1 MERFKRRNIW
11 FVVIIGLIIITI
23 FTNEIG
29 YERLLSLL
37 DNSNK
42 LLVLLAVFFNL
53 LNLVTFTITWK
64 FLSPVK
70 ISLYKLFK
78 FYMAGTFIN
87 NITPTFGTGG
97 EPIKA
102 MLLGKS
108 TGTSKSECFASVVSQ
123 RMLNMFPFL
132 TFACIGIVFLLSK
145 PDIELETWEIVAM
158 LFSILVAFLSFGL
171 IIYFYI
177 RKDRLSN
184 FVHSSIRFFAPLIG
198 LVKKGF
204 DHRAYTDAVE
214 RSIDSFHGGLKDIHK
229 NKHGLLKAT
238 LYSFIGWFFDIAAI
252 YTVFLALGAESH
264 IHIGVLIL
272 AYTLSMMSGWLPLFL
287 PGGLGIVDGTMV
299 VLFIYGGVPPDIAML
314 ATLLYRVASYWFNTT
329 IGGYY
334 MWTSL
339 KE

>member
-11 FVVIIGLIIITI
+11 FVIIIGAIIVTI

-29 YERLLSLL
+29 FERLIFLL

-42 LLVLLAVFFNL
+42 LLVLVAVFFNL
-53 LNLVTFTITWK
+53 LNLISFSVTWQ
-64 FLSPVK
+64 FLSPAR
-70 ISLYKLFK
+70 INLYKLFK

-132 TFACIGIVFLLSK
+132 TFSCVGIVFLISN
-145 PDIELETWEIVAM
+145 PDMGLETWEIAGMV
-158 LFSILVAFLSFGL
+158 FSTGLAFLAFGL
-171 IIYFYI
+171 IVYFYV
-177 RKDRLSN
+177 RKDRLTN
-184 FVHSSIRFFAPLIG
+184 FVHSSIRFLAPFIG

-204 DHRAYTDAVE
+204 DHMAYSDAVE

-238 LYSFIGWFFDIAAI
+238 LYSFIGWVFDVAAI
-252 YTVFLALGAESH
+252 YAVFLALDAESH
-264 IHIGVLIL
+264 IQIGVLIL
-272 AYTLSMMSGWLPLFL
+272 AYTISMMSGWLPLFM
-287 PGGLGIVDGTMV
+287 PGGLGIVDGTMA
-299 VLFIYGGVPPDIAML
+299 VLFIYGGVPVEIAML
-314 ATLLYRVASYWFNTT
+314 ATLLYRLASYWSNTLV
-329 IGGYY
+329 GGYY
-334 MWTSL
+334 LWSSL
-339 KE
+339 KA

>member
-53 LNLVTFTITWK
+53 LNLVAFAKTWQ
-64 FLSPVK
+64 FLSPARV
-70 ISLYKLFK
+70 SLYKLFK

-97 EPIKA
+97 EPVKA
-102 MLLGKS
+102 MLLGKE

-132 TFACIGIVFLLSK
+132 TFGSIGIVFLFSN
-145 PDIELETWEIVAM
+145 PDIGLEAWEIIALV
-158 LFSILVAFLSFGL
+158 FSTGIGFLAFGL
-171 IIYFYI
+171 IVYFYV

-184 FVHSSIRFFAPLIG
+184 FVHSTIRFLAPFIG
-198 LVKKGF
+198 FVKKGF
-204 DHRAYTDAVE
+204 DHLAYSDAVE
-214 RSIDSFHGGLKDIHK
+214 KSIDSFHGGLMDIHK
-229 NKHGLLKAT
+229 NKYGLFKAT
-238 LYSFIGWFFDIAAI
+238 VYSFIGWFFDILSI
-252 YTVFLALGAESH
+252 YAVFLALGAESH
-264 IHIGVLIL
+264 IQIGVLIL
-272 AYTLSMMSGWLPLFL
+272 AYTLSMMSGWLPLFM
-287 PGGLGIVDGTMV
+287 PGGLGIVDGTMA
-299 VLFIYGGVPPDIAML
+299 VLFIYGGVPVEIAML
-314 ATLLYRVASYWFNTT
+314 ATLLYRLASYWSNTV

-334 MWTSL
+334 MWSSL
-339 KE
+339 KA